1 MKNNSINKP
10 FYYLEQ
16 QELELLTGIYYVSNT
31 IQRKDEYG
39 FFKCNPDF
47 LQFYF
52 KPCWT
57 EDEIV
62 KTVKELT
69 DLGYLEYE
77 YIGTDLYIMVTDK
90 THEEIY
96 MYTLNCI
103 KEEK

>member
-16 QELELLTGIYYVSNT
+16 QELELLASIDYVSNT
-31 IQRKDEYG
+31 IQKDEYR

-52 KPCWT
+52 KPCWS

-69 DLGYLEYE
+69 DLDYLEHE

-90 THEEIY
+90 THEEMY
-96 MYTLNCI
+96 MYTLNLI